1 MKLTRVSFL
10 AAIAAIILPSIALA
24 QAPGKPLI
32 AVDGNT
38 DTNGVRLSTGG
49 TKMSVTSDGK
59 TTTLTL
65 ETLYAFGEAGAG
77 KGDNGAKKAI
87 DLEQGTAYM
96 LRANS
101 RDWRGGRT
109 AASVKLEDDKGAVIL
124 SKGVITGNKV
134 TFTFPSGRAKPGDP
148 FDCKSTNFLVQPKSG
163 NRAERAWLG
172 HPGWADSNTASNI
185 GDYMVLAGD
194 DSRFPATALCYDA
207 SGMLKPLTPAMRAE
221 LAKIINKPEGADKA
235 TKVASDS

>member
-1 MKLTRVSFL
+1 MKTSVSILMAF
-10 AAIAAIILPSIALA
+10 AIAILPGLALA
-24 QAPGKPLI
+24 QAKPTV

-38 DTNGVRLSTGG
+38 DAVGKLLPTGG
-49 TKMSVTSDGK
+49 TSMTATSDGK

-65 ETLYAFGEAGAG
+65 RQLYAFGEAGLG
-77 KGDNGAKKAI
+77 KGENGAKKKL
-87 DLEQGTAYM
+87 DMEQGTAYM

-109 AASVKLEDDKGAVIL
+109 AASVKLDDDKGAVIL
-124 SKGVITGNKV
+124 AKGVITDNTV

-163 NRAERAWLG
+163 NRADRAWLG
-172 HPGWADSNTASNI
+172 HPGWAAANTAPNI

-194 DSRFPATALCYDA
+194 DARFPATALCYDA
-207 SGMLKPLTPAMRAE
+207 NGKLVPLTPAMRAE
-221 LAKIINKPEGADKA
+221 LSKIINKPEGADKA
-235 TKVASDS
+235 TRVAADN